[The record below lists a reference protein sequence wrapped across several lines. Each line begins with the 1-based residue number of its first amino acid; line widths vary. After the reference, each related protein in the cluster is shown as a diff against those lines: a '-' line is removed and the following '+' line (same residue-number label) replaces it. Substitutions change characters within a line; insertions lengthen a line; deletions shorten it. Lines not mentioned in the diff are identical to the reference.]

1 MRDKNRINPKSGW
14 YKQPLELGF
23 DFATRLFWFF
33 SFRGFLWFRSFHAA
47 SLLWT
52 LYQLLHDLC
61 QQRFL
66 ILLFVGHFLP
76 RTFAHGDGLSVVKA
90 QCLNLSGRMRTS
102 PQFHSKGWLSRSV
115 DMYLNVWQNLNLHFF
130 GLQLH
135 PLPRTSF
142 ELVGLFS
149 SKTHLKSSPID
160 PSTSTKIGAS
170 ALECAC
176 TSYAVPP
183 HLCLRVHWQ
192 TQVSRVLNQRPRTP
206 GWLTCCQC
214 RGSAAVPGAGTIL
227 RDLWIGCLQCL
238 PPVLARP
245 GQVTGVSDRTDLT
258 CVPNNTRDLPQVE
271 QRPSRQATKPD

>member
-90 QCLNLSGRMRTS
+90 QCLDLSGRMRTS

-149 SKTHLKSSPID
+149 SKTHLKSGPID

-183 HLCLRVHWQ
+183 HLCLRVQ
-192 TQVSRVLNQRPRTP
+192 TQVSRVLNQRPSTP
-206 GWLTCCQC
+206 WLLTCCQC

-227 RDLWIGCLQCL
+227 RDLWIGPAL
-238 PPVLARP
+238 PSVSATSPGPTRAGNRCERQNRP
-245 GQVTGVSDRTDLT
+245 DL
-258 CVPNNTRDLPQVE
+258 R
-271 QRPSRQATKPD
+271 A